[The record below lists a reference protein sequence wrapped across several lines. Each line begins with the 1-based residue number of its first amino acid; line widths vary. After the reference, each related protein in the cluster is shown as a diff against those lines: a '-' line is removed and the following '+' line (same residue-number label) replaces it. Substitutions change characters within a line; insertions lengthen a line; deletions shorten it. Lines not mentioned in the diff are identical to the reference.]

1 MESTSANITVK
12 GNKNFSAKATKMRF
26 SPNRCFTYDGN
37 SDEFKCIKLLGNY
50 LIDKSTSLALYG
62 NGKFSEYL
70 LKNNPALK
78 SHVKFLIDDG
88 RSSGPQK
95 NGIPIIAADELPPE
109 IKTVFLCETLTFPR
123 MQMLKML
130 KPGIEVITPEILLDI
145 DWKAIPEKAWIPDY
159 DTIYPLDVPKIEFKH
174 HQDLILID
182 CPSRNMAFMPNG
194 LAYVHNALK
203 KTKIQYQTLDLD
215 IIFYHRYHIYRLFDA
230 PGQITTN
237 NGETLP
243 DDPWLAENYELW
255 QKPELIE
262 YFRPEIDEVVQA
274 LVKAKPKILGL
285 SIQACNINISREV
298 VTGLKK
304 ALPET
309 IILVGGYSCYQSS
322 VGRSVFP
329 ESDYMVIGEADFSIG
344 PLVEK
349 LAAGDRPKDI
359 EGVISKYDTP
369 KRVFTPGPAPKDL
382 DILDIPQYDWYDL
395 NVYRNY
401 DHYQLTPIIASRG
414 CRWSRCTF
422 CAERFFWRVRSPKNV
437 VDEFEWLS
445 DQGCDLFMF
454 NESDLNG
461 NPDILLDVCDEIIR
475 RKLTIRLT
483 GQLRIHKKSDR
494 AFFDKLRAAGFV
506 SLRFGVDAWS
516 KNALRLQMKGYTKDM
531 IYQNLKDCFD
541 AGIYT
546 EVNTVI
552 GVPGETEKDIEEAVE
567 LNVKCKPYI
576 GRLANINPLLLVIGS
591 VYWENPGK
599 FNIRFR
605 EDKKKI
611 FEKHH
616 AMIPD
621 NLWYSDNP
629 YIDGDV
635 RKGYFEKMVMELHK
649 NGFDVGPF
657 AKQVIEDVLSGKGAQ
672 KSARPDLGTSKEMS
686 VDDKIKN
693 DGEIIKIQSQLPVE
707 NSTNNIRYQIINV
720 GKDFYGIDI
729 NKIDADSGLTA
740 TYAIKEESVVK
751 CISRFLIEKC
761 LQVIRHPERFSHFAS
776 RAKHILR
783 NGGVVELAKIM
794 SNSGNSTP
802 MSSLA
807 VDPEAEVKIS
817 KDVSASISLIMEG
830 FNGYNI
836 IKVGRDLYGIKQG
849 YPFDINMVDAGEYEP
864 GVLFKAGNIKKVKE
878 SISSYILQS

>member
-1 MESTSANITVK
+1 MEPIVANITVK
-12 GNKNFSAKATKMRF
+12 GEKEFNAKAAKMRF
-26 SPNRCFTYDGN
+26 SPHRCFTYN
-37 SDEFKCIKLLGNY
+37 SDPEELNCIKLIGDYLKDNY
-50 LIDKSTSLALYG
+50 PNLAIYG

-70 LKNNPALK
+70 LENNPGLK
-78 SHVKFLIDDG
+78 SHVKFQIEDDSHA
-88 RSSGPQK
+88 RPQD
-95 NGIPIIAADELPPE
+95 NGIPVITADELPPE
-109 IKTVFLCETLTFPR
+109 IKTVFMSETLTFRR
-123 MQMLKML
+123 MQMSKKL
-130 KPGIEVITPEILLDI
+130 KPGIEVITPEILKDI
-145 DWKAIPEKAWIPDY
+145 DWKAIPKKAWIPDY
-159 DTIYPLDVPKIEFKH
+159 DTIYPLDVPEIEFIPD
-174 HQDLILID
+174 QDLILID

-194 LAYVHNALK
+194 LAYVHNALR
-203 KTKIQYQTLDLD
+203 KTKIKYQTLDLD

-230 PGQITTN
+230 PGPITTDT
-237 NGETLP
+237 GETLP

-255 QKPELIE
+255 QKPEIIE
-262 YFRPEIDEVVQA
+262 YFRPEIDEVIQA

-285 SIQACNINISREV
+285 SIQACNLNLSREV
-298 VTGLKK
+298 VKGVKD

-322 VGRSVFP
+322 IGRSVFP
-329 ESDYMVIGEADFSIG
+329 ESDYMIIGEADFTVG

-349 LAAGDRPKDI
+349 LAAGERPKDMD
-359 EGVISKYDTP
+359 GVMSRYDTP
-369 KRVFTPGPAPKDL
+369 KRLFTPGPTPQDL
-382 DILDIPQYDWYDL
+382 NILDMPQYDWYDL
-395 NVYRNY
+395 DVYRNY

-437 VDEFEWLS
+437 VDEFEWLA
-445 DQGCDLFMF
+445 DHGCDLFMF

-461 NPDILLDVCDEIIR
+461 NPDILLEICDEIIR

-516 KNALRLQMKGYTKDM
+516 KNALRLQLKGYTKDM

-552 GVPGETEKDIEEAVE
+552 GVPGETEEDIAEAVE

-591 VYWENPGK
+591 VYWENPDK

-616 AMIPD
+616 TMIPD
-621 NLWYSDNP
+621 NLWYSEGP
-629 YIDGDV
+629 YIDGEV
-635 RKGYFEKMVMELHK
+635 RKKYFEKMVLELHK
-649 NGFDVGPF
+649 SGFEVGAF

-672 KSARPDLGTSKEMS
+672 KSARPDLATSKKMP

-693 DGEIIKIQSQLPVE
+693 EGELIKVQSQLPVD

-720 GKDFYGIDI
+720 GEDFYGIDI
-729 NKIDADSGLTA
+729 NKMDTDGGLTA
-740 TYAIKEESVVK
+740 TYAIKKASAVK
-751 CISRFLIEKC
+751 GLSRFLIEKC
-761 LQVIRHPERFSHFAS
+761 LEVIRHPQRFSHFAS
-776 RAKHILR
+776 RAMHILR
-783 NGGVVELAKIM
+783 TGGVVELAKMM
-794 SNSGNSTP
+794 SDSGNSTP

-849 YPFDINMVDAGEYEP
+849 FPFDINLVDAGEYEP

-878 SISSYILQS
+878 SISSYISQN